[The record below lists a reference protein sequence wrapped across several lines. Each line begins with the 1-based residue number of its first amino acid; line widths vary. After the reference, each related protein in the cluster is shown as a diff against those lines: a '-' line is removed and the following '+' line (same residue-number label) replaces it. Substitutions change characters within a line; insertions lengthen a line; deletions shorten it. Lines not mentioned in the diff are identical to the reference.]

1 MKPLDF
7 FMTMTKG
14 KEVFCCQKI
23 KDDGNLIGISG
34 TIITGD
40 ENYIIIRGKDSVH
53 LISLKDIIE
62 IEHIPSLEIAF
73 PEGT

>member
-1 MKPLDF
+1 MKPLDL
-7 FMTMTKG
+7 FMKMTKG

-23 KDDGNLIGISG
+23 NEDGNLVGISG
-34 TIITGD
+34 TVITSD

-73 PEGT
+73 IEGT

>member
-23 KDDGNLIGISG
+23 NDDGNLIGISG
-34 TIITGD
+34 TVITSD
-40 ENYIIIRGKDSVH
+40 ENYIIVRGKDSVH
-53 LISLKDIIE
+53 LIGLKDIIE
-62 IEHIPSLEIAF
+62 IEHIPSLEIVLS
-73 PEGT
+73 E